1 LTHGTRE
8 RIDVKR
14 RTKTQAEE
22 DVALVFG
29 CMALFIFALGVAW
42 CGFLG
47 WMLYMLITWLV
58 NK

>member
-1 LTHGTRE
+1 M
-8 RIDVKR
+8 KR

-47 WMLYMLITWLV
+47 WMLYTLITWLV